1 MSDEGTDGAGASRY
15 NENITGGG
23 GEHFVHAVPS
33 GQADDDGK
41 NAEVLCDVV
50 GGDGV
55 EPAWDVM

>member
-1 MSDEGTDGAGASRY
+1 LSNEGPDGAGASRY

-41 NAEVLCDVV
+41 NAEVLRHVI

-55 EPAWDVM
+55 KPACDVM